1 MSGQSGVS
9 EGDPASAFLDQLS
22 AEEKELML
30 QDGAVFPS
38 PDTILTAETITELK
52 KIRRKARNKQSARL
66 SRMKNQQKVKELEE
80 LILKTDSENAMKRK
94 EITDLERRNME
105 LRMMVGGLPTM
116 GEQQAM
122 DTSTSPAMHPGGPY
136 VTQAYSVNTGYPMQ
150 TDPPG
155 MVHNPGAGGAPH
167 PGASN
172 F

>member
-9 EGDPASAFLDQLS
+9 AGDPASAFLDQLS
-22 AEEKELML
+22 VEEKELMKK
-30 QDGAVFPS
+30 DGAVFPS
-38 PDTILTAETITELK
+38 PDTILTAETLAELK

-94 EITDLERRNME
+94 EIVDLERRNME
-105 LRMMVGGLPTM
+105 LRMMIGGVPAM
-116 GEQQAM
+116 GGQQAM
-122 DTSTSPAMHPGGPY
+122 DTSTSTALPTDPSL
-136 VTQAYSVNTGYPMQ
+136 TQAYNVNTGYPMQ
-150 TDPPG
+150 TDRG
-155 MVHNPGAGGAPH
+155 VVQYPGARGAPQ